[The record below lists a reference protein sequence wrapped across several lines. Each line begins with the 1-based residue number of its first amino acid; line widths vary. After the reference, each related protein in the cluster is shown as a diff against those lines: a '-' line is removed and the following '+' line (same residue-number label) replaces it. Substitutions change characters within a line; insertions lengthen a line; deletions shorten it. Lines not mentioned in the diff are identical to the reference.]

1 MDPVNRRARRL
12 PAGDGD
18 GNGAPAGAVE
28 RSVPEHPRSPAG
40 ATSDG
45 APVAGGDILP
55 LHGTLGHLVRR
66 AQQVHTALFT
76 EELDG
81 HLTGPQ
87 YAVLSALAAG
97 APLSQREVG
106 RLASLDKSTT
116 ADIVSRLERN
126 GWLRRRRS
134 PQDARRNLLELT
146 GSSRAALESVTG
158 KVARV
163 QERLL
168 AVLDEAD
175 RGSFVDLLGRVAYR
189 GRLPDP
195 ESPDAAAPGTAP
207 ALGLTTTPGHL
218 LRRVEQVH
226 ASLWGE
232 HVGGLIT
239 PSQYAIL
246 SALYGRPSMNQVTAG
261 ELASLDKSS
270 TADIVARLERRGLVT
285 VARDAG
291 DGRQKVL
298 SLAPDVRE
306 THLQLTERV
315 QRVQA
320 ALAEPL
326 LDGELGTL
334 VGWLDRVAFRDAGSS

>member
-1 MDPVNRRARRL
+1 MA
-12 PAGDGD
+12 
-18 GNGAPAGAVE
+18 
-28 RSVPEHPRSPAG
+28 
-40 ATSDG
+40 
-45 APVAGGDILP
+45 VAGEDILP
-55 LHGTLGHLVRR
+55 LHSTLGHLVRR

-76 EELDG
+76 EEFAG

-87 YAVLSALAAG
+87 YAVLSALASG

-116 ADIVSRLERN
+116 ADVVSRLERN
-126 GWLRRRRS
+126 GWLRRKRS

-146 GSSRAALESVTG
+146 GSSRAALESVTA

-168 AVLDEAD
+168 GALPEAD
-175 RGSFVDLLGRVAYR
+175 RATFVDLLGRVAYR
-189 GRLPDP
+189 GRPP
-195 ESPDAAAPGTAP
+195 ETGSPDAAAPGAAP
-207 ALGLTTTPGHL
+207 ALGLPTTPGHL

-226 ASLWGE
+226 AGLWVE
-232 HVGGLIT
+232 HVGALIT

-285 VARDAG
+285 VTRDAG

-326 LDGELGTL
+326 PDGELEVL
-334 VGWLDRVAFRDAGSS
+334 VGWLHRIAYREPAA